1 MSTIAFNALP
11 DHARLWVFASE
22 RPLDGPESAR
32 LLRAVDD
39 FLETWHAHNVPLTC
53 ARDWRHD
60 RFLLVGV
67 DEQAAGVSGC
77 SIDALVRT
85 MKALGQELGVSLLDH
100 ASVFYRPDA
109 GDVARLSRE
118 AFAAAAARAEVTP
131 DTRVF
136 DNTVTSVGALRHGGW
151 EKPAADSWHQRA
163 FFA

>member
-1 MSTIAFNALP
+1 MSTVPFDQLP

-22 RPLDGPESAR
+22 RPLSPAEADG
-32 LLRAVDD
+32 LLAAVDA
-39 FLETWHAHNVPLTC
+39 FLDTWHAHQIPLTC

-85 MKALGQELGVSLLDH
+85 MKSLGHDLGVNLLDH
-100 ASVFYRPDA
+100 AAVFFHAADEVR
-109 GDVARLSRE
+109 RLDRD
-118 AFAAAAARAEVTP
+118 AFAEAVAAGEVSPKTV
-131 DTRVF
+131 VF
-136 DNTVTSVGALRHGGW
+136 DNTVATVGELRAGSW
-151 EKPAADSWHQRA
+151 EREAATSWHQRA